1 MLKLFLIFSFLF
13 QSGFYEGGWITEVLK
28 DKFSLNFYIDGRY
41 LKKYHNTG
49 GHGTIIS
56 YTLVESNAHFVIANV
71 VNANFDFETWPE
83 ASRKEIGNRVR
94 KTGIKDGNYWRTDC
108 FYIKGESGRLCLLH
122 GYGKDSLAINKIMD
136 TAHVEDKQFK

>member
-1 MLKLFLIFSFLF
+1 MLKLFLVLSFIF

-28 DKFSLNFYIDGRY
+28 DNFSLNFYIDGRY

-83 ASRKEIGNRVR
+83 TSTKKSDSLTTRTGVR
-94 KTGIKDGNYWRTDC
+94 GDDYWRTDS
-108 FYIKGESGRLCLLH
+108 FFVKGHLGQLCLLH
-122 GYGKDSLAINKIMD
+122 GFGKDSLEINRIMD
-136 TAHVEDKQFK
+136 SAYIKIE